1 MKGPHYGDN
10 LKLLGPGKYTLK
22 LHIAPPGGQHGTQ
35 FGRHT
40 DKETAVGPWF
50 KPFDLEYTFAY
61 AGVGKK
67 GGY

>member
-40 DKETAVGPWF
+40 DKETGVGPWF